1 VVSKNYLG
9 YTSNSLPDGVY
20 EVCFSQGKFVQSS
33 GSKSSDAAVDSK
45 SPDGTWQYFLYMK
58 DNRHLR
64 FPLSVGQKWTEEFA
78 TEVRGT
84 NRRVKRTSETR
95 VVGVERVTT
104 DAGTYETFKIE
115 RDTWSGGRLMSLWR
129 YFYSAQT
136 KSVVKYNY
144 QALIGSSATREV
156 ELIKFRAAL

>member
-1 VVSKNYLG
+1 
-9 YTSNSLPDGVY
+9 
-20 EVCFSQGKFVQSS
+20 
-33 GSKSSDAAVDSK
+33 
-45 SPDGTWQYFLYMK
+45 MK